1 MVPVIG
7 KPMKLALEAPA
18 RAIISL
24 GRETSSLALEML
36 KKAQRVAYMEV
47 DIGGVPR
54 KENDLGAE
62 HAAWQQGKDRMRE
75 DETELE

>member
-1 MVPVIG
+1 M
-7 KPMKLALEAPA
+7 
-18 RAIISL
+18 
-24 GRETSSLALEML
+24 
-36 KKAQRVAYMEV
+36 AYMEV

-62 HAAWQQGKDRMRE
+62 HAARQQGKDRMRE